1 MLTSLNLNFYR
12 YVDLTRNID
21 ERDKLKVK
29 SVVSMNKRQSATNAI
44 LSGIVFL
51 ALLAPFLFDVTS
63 QFIQQALGQDT
74 APINATTT
82 VINQTDR
89 TLMPVVIN
97 ITRNANATGT
107 AADYIVNITTSA
119 LTNTSAMSDNKT
131 GLEITPV
138 LIDVLRNTN
147 ATSIAAEYIVNIT
160 TGANDTTRQ

>member
-1 MLTSLNLNFYR
+1 
-12 YVDLTRNID
+12 
-21 ERDKLKVK
+21 
-29 SVVSMNKRQSATNAI
+29 MNKRQSATNAI
-44 LSGIVFL
+44 LSGIAFL
-51 ALLAPFLFDVTS
+51 ALLAPFSFDVTS
-63 QFIQQALGQDT
+63 RFTQQALGQDT

-107 AADYIVNITTSA
+107 AADYIVNITTSSM
-119 LTNTSAMSDNKT
+119 TNTSAMSDNQT
-131 GLEITPV
+131 GLEITPFLV
-138 LIDVLRNTN
+138 DVLRNTN